1 MDDTGRF
8 LDGITVIDAASFIA
22 GPVSTTVMAD
32 FGATVIKIEPPGGDS
47 YRNSF
52 RSGAYPDSPHN
63 FRGSSTTGASAAWR
77 SICGPTGDAT
87 FSIGWWRAPTCS

>member
-1 MDDTGRF
+1 MDETRRF

-52 RSGAYPDSPHN
+52 RSGAYPESPL
-63 FRGSSTTGASAAWR
+63 
-77 SICGPTGDAT
+77 
-87 FSIGWWRAPTCS
+87 